1 VVQEWLRPLSFTIKV
16 VLTLLQIRYHPNFK
30 GEDTPLFAGS
40 RDDIDLLRS
49 FFFGWNGDE
58 LDLIAYLQTR
68 GKVYLFSV
76 STLRL
81 RRDAKRDSFSWSRD
95 RGTWL
100 ISEAHQQQIIDLLDG
115 LLAAQTK
122 GHQYLEPGSARVQVM
137 VSKDEDYPL
146 PSAEN
151 SGTD

>member
-1 VVQEWLRPLSFTIKV
+1 MVTS
-16 VLTLLQIRYHPNFK
+16 LQIRYHPNFK
-30 GEDTPLFAGS
+30 GRDTLLFAGS
-40 RDDIDLLRS
+40 QNDIDLLRS

-68 GKVYLFSV
+68 GKVYLFSI
-76 STLRL
+76 SALRL
-81 RRDAKRDSFSWSRD
+81 RRDTKRDSFVWSRD

-100 ISEAHQQQIIDLLDG
+100 ISETYQQQIIDLLDG

-122 GHQYLEPGSARVQVM
+122 GHQYLEPGSARVQVV

-146 PSAEN
+146 LSAEN
-151 SGTD
+151 SGSKPGGPCQDVPFLAQ